1 MWRNDVP
8 RIAEDEQFS
17 RLGLRQQIGIDT
29 GVRAGNEQRFRRL
42 PIGKSLEQLT
52 LGNEERCLKVMKSDN
67 ETSHMNLN

>member
-8 RIAEDEQFS
+8 CIAENEQFS

-42 PIGKSLEQLT
+42 PIGKSLEQLALRT
-52 LGNEERCLKVMKSDN
+52 EERCLKVMKSVN
-67 ETSHMNLN
+67 ELLHINPN